1 MTIHIDLPQLQA
13 DFIRYA
19 KVNTRSYPGRD
30 TTPSTPGQTELAK
43 LLVAQLKDLGLQDVG
58 LNPANGFVTATLPA
72 NTDKP
77 TKSFGIIAH
86 LDTADY
92 NAENV
97 QPQVHPNYDGKPIHF
112 DNGLSLTVEQFPA
125 LKRYFGQTLITGD
138 GTTLLGVDDKAGIA
152 GAVSTARYLLAHP
165 EVKHGLIKFGFGPD
179 EEIGTGADKFDAKGF
194 ATDFAYTLDNGDP
207 GQIEYETFNAAQAT
221 VTIEGTSV
229 HPGEA
234 KDLMINANTLGRQ
247 LDAALPL
254 FDRPEFSDGH
264 EGYFLLLKFHGEI
277 SDAQLVYIIRDFD
290 RQKFDARKAYFMK
303 TIDGLNAP
311 FDHPRFK
318 VEMHDQYYNMAD
330 IINKDP
336 YPLRLAEAGIQAAGM
351 TPKTIPFRGGT
362 DGSKITYQGIPT
374 PNLFNG
380 GINFHGPYEVVST
393 EAMGKIAETLVHMA
407 ELNAAGTV
415 G

>member
-72 NTDKP
+72 NTAKP
-77 TKSFGIIAH
+77 TKSF
-86 LDTADY
+86 
-92 NAENV
+92 
-97 QPQVHPNYDGKPIHF
+97 
-112 DNGLSLTVEQFPA
+112 
-125 LKRYFGQTLITGD
+125 

-152 GAVSTARYLLAHP
+152 GAVATARYLLAHP

-303 TIDGLNAP
+303 TIDELNAP

-380 GINFHGPYEVVST
+380 GIN
-393 EAMGKIAETLVHMA
+393 
-407 ELNAAGTV
+407 
-415 G
+415 

>member
-1 MTIHIDLPQLQA
+1 M
-13 DFIRYA
+13 
-19 KVNTRSYPGRD
+19 
-30 TTPSTPGQTELAK
+30 
-43 LLVAQLKDLGLQDVG
+43 
-58 LNPANGFVTATLPA
+58 
-72 NTDKP
+72 
-77 TKSFGIIAH
+77 
-86 LDTADY
+86 
-92 NAENV
+92 
-97 QPQVHPNYDGKPIHF
+97 
-112 DNGLSLTVEQFPA
+112 
-125 LKRYFGQTLITGD
+125 
-138 GTTLLGVDDKAGIA
+138 
-152 GAVSTARYLLAHP
+152 
-165 EVKHGLIKFGFGPD
+165 KHGLIKFGFGPD

-303 TIDGLNAP
+303 TIDELNAP

-415 G
+415 D